1 MNESALSYRRARRGG
16 VRLLVGVAVCVLLLV
31 GATQGQAAGSAASAG
46 PAAAVD
52 ARSGPVGPRIIGGTP
67 ALAGEW
73 PSIVALLTKSE
84 DNAFFAQFC
93 GGTLIAPRVVL
104 TAAHCVVSNA
114 GAVPADSLDVT
125 VGALD
130 LLNTTREQR
139 IAVSEITVHPDYD
152 PRFHD
157 DDVALLTLA
166 QASTATPMP
175 MISAGQALLLTA
187 GNSLDVAGWGNR
199 DADGFDFPQD
209 LYEVS
214 VPLVANAGCT
224 TAYGSTFDAVKMLC
238 AGEQDANLPRVDSCQ
253 GDSGGPLTADFEGA
267 DSTVTRTLVG
277 IVSFGFGC
285 GLADYPGVYA
295 RVSNYLGFIGGVV
308 ADVAAEPAPSP
319 APPAAAPAPTPAPAP
334 VAVAP
339 RVQAPARGLRVT
351 GTREV
356 GHRLRVRPPVATG
369 SPAPQVTYQWQRNG
383 RAIAGADAATYW
395 TRWTDAG
402 ARVRCRIVYTNSAGT
417 QTIFSAAVRV
427 GF

>member
-1 MNESALSYRRARRGG
+1 MNDSALLYRRARHGG
-16 VRLLVGVAVCVLLLV
+16 VRLLAGVAVCVVLLLV
-31 GATQGQAAGSAASAG
+31 GATQGQAAGSAALAG
-46 PAAAVD
+46 PATAVD
-52 ARSGPVGPRIIGGTP
+52 APSGHVGPRIIGGTP
-67 ALAGEW
+67 ALAGDW

-84 DNAFFAQFC
+84 DNAFYAQFC

-104 TAAHCVVSNA
+104 TAAHCVVTNVGVVS
-114 GAVPADSLDVT
+114 ADSLDVT

-130 LLNTTREQR
+130 LRNTTRAER
-139 IAVSEITVHPDYD
+139 IAVSEITVHPAYD
-152 PRFHD
+152 PRSHD

-175 MISAGQALLLTA
+175 MISAAQALLLTA
-187 GNSLDVAGWGNR
+187 LDPLDVAGWGNR
-199 DADGFDFPQD
+199 DADGSDFPPN

-214 VPLVANAGCT
+214 VPLVANVTCAN
-224 TAYGSTFDAVKMLC
+224 AYGSMFDAAKMLC
-238 AGEQDANLPRVDSCQ
+238 AGEITTGGVDSCQ
-253 GDSGGPLTADFEGA
+253 GDSGGPLTRDFTG
-267 DSTVTRTLVG
+267 TRTLVG

-285 GLADYPGVYA
+285 GLADFPGVYA
-295 RVSNYLGFIGGVV
+295 RVSNYTSFIGGVL
-308 ADVAAEPAPSP
+308 ADVAAEEPAPSP
-319 APPAAAPAPTPAPAP
+319 SLPAAAPAATPAAAPAP
-334 VAVAP
+334 VAIAP

-351 GTREV
+351 GTRGV

-383 RAIAGADAATYW
+383 RAIADADAATYW
-395 TRWTDAG
+395 TRWVDAG

>member
-1 MNESALSYRRARRGG
+1 MNDSALLYRRARHGG
-16 VRLLVGVAVCVLLLV
+16 IRLLAGVAVCVVLLLV
-31 GATQGQAAGSAASAG
+31 GATQGQAAGSAALAG
-46 PAAAVD
+46 PATAVD
-52 ARSGPVGPRIIGGTP
+52 TPSGHVGPRIIGGSQ
-67 ALAGEW
+67 AEAGDW

-84 DNAFFAQFC
+84 DNAFYAQFC

-104 TAAHCVVSNA
+104 TAAHCVVRSA
-114 GAVPADSLDVT
+114 GVISADSMDVT

-130 LLNTTREQR
+130 LQATTPEQR
-139 IAVSEITVHPDYD
+139 IAVSEITVHPLY
-152 PRFHD
+152 RSSSHD

-175 MISAGQALLLTA
+175 MISVGQAGTLTA
-187 GNSLDVAGWGNR
+187 GDPLDVAGWGNR
-199 DADGFDFPQD
+199 DANGADFPPN
-209 LYEVS
+209 LYAVS
-214 VPLVANAGCT
+214 VPLVANADCT

-238 AGEQDANLPRVDSCQ
+238 AGVIPPGAGGVDSCQ
-253 GDSGGPLTADFEGA
+253 GDSGGPLTRDFTG
-267 DSTVTRTLVG
+267 TRTLVG

-295 RVSNYLGFIGGVV
+295 RVSTYTSFIGGVL
-308 ADVAAEPAPSP
+308 ADVAAEEPAP
-319 APPAAAPAPTPAPAP
+319 APAPTPTLTPAATP
-334 VAVAP
+334 AAVTIAP

-351 GTREV
+351 GTRRV
-356 GHRLRVRPPVATG
+356 GHQLRVRPPVATG

-383 RAIAGADAATYW
+383 RAIADADAATYW

-402 ARVRCRIVYTNSAGT
+402 ARVRCRIIYTNSAGT